1 MNPLPFEIAA
11 QPEAIRATLYP
22 ASAAGRR
29 HVLLVLAHGAGAGQQ
44 SPFIVHY
51 ATGLAGRGLDV
62 VTFDFAYLSRG
73 RKTPDRA
80 PVLEATFRAAV
91 AGANARDELRGSRI
105 AIGGKSMGGRIA
117 THLAAAPE
125 AWPADVAAADRR
137 RRARLSA
144 RAAARQAD
152 RRSGLSSPEA
162 ERADADRAGDA
173 RSVRRAGRGARR
185 DLRRAATPPIDII
198 TVEGGDHSFA
208 VLKSSGRDPVSG
220 PRRRPGSDR
229 HLDCRADRYRF
240 VQLDGRRFPLLRRRA
255 G

>member
-1 MNPLPFEIAA
+1 MSPLPFEIAA

-22 ASAAGRR
+22 ATAGRR

-44 SPFIVHY
+44 SPFMVNY

-91 AGANARDELRGSRI
+91 AGANARDEVRGSRI

-125 AWPADVAAADRR
+125 AWPADVPPPIGVVALGYPLAPPGG
-137 RRARLSA
+137 
-144 RAAARQAD
+144 
-152 RRSGLSSPEA
+152 RRSGDRISHLRKLSVPALVVQGTRDPFGAPDEVRDAVFA
-162 ERADADRAGDA
+162 EG
-173 RSVRRAGRGARR
+173 
-185 DLRRAATPPIDII
+185 ATPPIDVV
-198 TVEGGDHSFA
+198 TVAGGDHSFA
-208 VLKSSGRDPVSG
+208 VLKSSGMDQVTVHAG
-220 PRRRPGSDR
+220 
-229 HLDCRADRYRF
+229 
-240 VQLDGRRFPLLRRRA
+240 VQDQIVTWIAARISTVGA
-255 G
+255 A

>member
-1 MNPLPFEIAA
+1 MSPLPFEIAA

-22 ASAAGRR
+22 ATAAGRR

-44 SPFIVHY
+44 SPFMVHY

-91 AGANARDELRGSRI
+91 AGANARDEVRGSRI

-125 AWPADVAAADRR
+125 AWPADVPPPIGVVALGYPLAPPGG
-137 RRARLSA
+137 
-144 RAAARQAD
+144 
-152 RRSGLSSPEA
+152 RRSGDRVSHLRKLSVAALIVQGTRDPFGGPDEVRDAVFA
-162 ERADADRAGDA
+162 EG
-173 RSVRRAGRGARR
+173 
-185 DLRRAATPPIDII
+185 ATPPIDVI
-198 TVEGGDHSFA
+198 TVAGGDHSFG
-208 VLKSSGRDPVSG
+208 VLKSSGMDQVTVHAG
-220 PRRRPGSDR
+220 
-229 HLDCRADRYRF
+229 
-240 VQLDGRRFPLLRRRA
+240 VQDQIVTWIAARISTVGA
-255 G
+255 A